1 MEQRSSVGVAHPRS
15 QTPFALK
22 IVLFQ
27 PKTSKN
33 KSVGTRGQSGLRIVV
48 LLKRF
53 FFVFFPPNLRSRWLS
68 NLGFHYE
75 PVLFGGNVTDAFDS
89 SFYSD
94 PLWIFVHCCQ
104 GEEWSS
110 RDTQFNMSAQHHNT
124 DRITQLPI
132 PQDGCENY
140 STALL

>member
-1 MEQRSSVGVAHPRS
+1 MEKRSSVEVAHPQS

-27 PKTSKN
+27 PKISKN
-33 KSVGTRGQSGLRIVV
+33 KSVGTCGQSGLRIVV
-48 LLKRF
+48 LLKR
-53 FFVFFPPNLRSRWLS
+53 VFSNLRSHWFS

-75 PVLFGGNVTDAFDS
+75 PVLFGENVTDVFDS

-110 RDTQFNMSAQHHNT
+110 RDTQFNMSVQYHNT

-132 PQDGCENY
+132 SQDGCENY
-140 STALL
+140 STTLL